1 MVVAVVRLQSRESDS
16 EVEVILSMK
25 VEEKKVGH

>member
-1 MVVAVVRLQSRESDS
+1 MLVAVVRLQSHESDS

>member
-1 MVVAVVRLQSRESDS
+1 MVVAVVRLQSLESDS
-16 EVEVILSMK
+16 EVEVILSVK

>member
-1 MVVAVVRLQSRESDS
+1 MLVAVVRLQSRESDS